1 MPRAIRPKPAT
12 ATPSPGPDSRKL
24 FVLDTSVLIHDPNAL
39 HSFDEHD
46 VVLPY
51 VVLHEVDGLR
61 KAPNGRGA
69 AAQSVFR
76 DLEAL
81 RTAHPSLVNVPL
93 GPDCGCLS
101 IYMPEGPEFPAV
113 EDIPKSLRDDMIIR
127 CAQRLAE
134 SHPAVVVISK
144 DIGLRLKA
152 SVHGLKAEDYLRG
165 KVKDWEHRYTGLH
178 NETVRLDPHYGDV
191 LHRGEAPAPEGLL
204 ENEFCYVALA
214 GHEQMGRFLCR
225 KKLGKLRPLPD
236 KWKAIQGIKPLDDY
250 QRMAL
255 DVLMDDDVKCVALL
269 GVAGGGK
276 TLLALAA
283 GLQHLE
289 DQEHESLLAI
299 KPIVPVGRRDIGYL
313 KGDKDEKLYS
323 WLMPVF
329 DNLRVLQMHRKHGLD
344 FELLRESGQ
353 LQMESYTYLRG
364 RTLHGY
370 WVILDEMQNTTQLEA
385 TTALSRMGEKTK
397 CVMLADVSQ
406 IDNPYVDAQSCGAT
420 VAVEHLKDSPM
431 FAAVPLNI
439 SQRSDFAQL
448 VADRLQHP
456 SSVNSSVA

>member
-1 MPRAIRPKPAT
+1 MPSRAVRAPAV
-12 ATPSPGPDSRKL
+12 RKL
-24 FVLDTSVLIHDPNAL
+24 FVLDTSVLIHDPGAL
-39 HSFDEHD
+39 HSFHEHD

-69 AAQSVFR
+69 AANAVFR
-76 DLEAL
+76 DLETL
-81 RTAHPSLVNVPL
+81 RASHPSLTDVPL
-93 GPDCGCLS
+93 GPASGHLS
-101 IYMPEGPEFPAV
+101 IYMPQGLEFPSV

-127 CAQRLAE
+127 CAQQLARE
-134 SHPAVVVISK
+134 HPAVVVISK
-144 DIGLRLKA
+144 DLGLRLKA
-152 SVHGLKAEDYLRG
+152 SVHGLQAEDYLRG
-165 KVKDWEHRYTGLH
+165 KVTDWEHRYTGLH
-178 NETVRLDPHYGDV
+178 AEVLTIEEGLGEV
-191 LHRGEAPAPEGLL
+191 LHEGGAPAPDVLL
-204 ENEFCYVALA
+204 ENEFCYVTLR

-225 KKLGKLRPLPD
+225 RKLGKLHCVPE
-236 KWKAIQGIKPLDDY
+236 KWRAVQGIKPLDDY

-283 GLQHLE
+283 GLEHLE
-289 DQEHESLLAI
+289 SQEHESILAI

-329 DNLRVLQMHRKHGLD
+329 DNLRVLQMHRKQGLD
-344 FELLRESGQ
+344 LEMLRETGQ

-370 WVILDEMQNTTQLEA
+370 WVILDEMQNTTRLEA

-397 CVMLADVSQ
+397 CVMLADVTQ

-420 VAVEHLKDSPM
+420 VAVERLKDSPM
-431 FAAVPLNI
+431 FAVAPLNI

-448 VADRLQHP
+448 VADRLQTSGAP
-456 SSVNSSVA
+456 PASVA